1 MIGENLIRRAV
12 LMALLYLSCG
22 PAFAGR
28 SMPEAP
34 ARLPQVSSFALPHG
48 STKAPWGW
56 ADFCMRHHDECDVAA
71 LKPEPVIL
79 TPSLWSQ
86 IEMIN
91 HSVNASIREA
101 DDREVFGV
109 IERWDYPSSG
119 VGDCEDF
126 ALLKR
131 KELIEAGIPRQA
143 LLMTVVTD
151 ENGAGHAV
159 LTLRSNRGDFV
170 LDNRTDKILGW
181 QSTNYVFVKMQ
192 SEQHPNEWQKIG
204 DPSNATLTASG
215 QN

>member
-1 MIGENLIRRAV
+1 MIGGSLSLRAHIV
-12 LMALLYLSCG
+12 ALLCLSCG
-22 PAFAGR
+22 PVLAGR
-28 SMPEAP
+28 SVPEAA
-34 ARLPQVSSFALPHG
+34 ARLPHITSFALPHG

-56 ADFCMRHHDECDVAA
+56 ADFCTRHQEDCDVAT

-119 VGDCEDF
+119 AGDCEDF
-126 ALLKR
+126 ALQKR
-131 KELIEAGIPRQA
+131 KELTDIGVPRQA

-170 LDNRTDKILGW
+170 LDNRTDKILNW
-181 QSTNYVFVKMQ
+181 QSTSYVFVKMQ
-192 SEQHPNEWQKIG
+192 SEQNPNEWQKIG

>member
-1 MIGENLIRRAV
+1 MIGGSLSLR
-12 LMALLYLSCG
+12 ALLLALVCLSCG
-22 PAFAGR
+22 PASAGR
-28 SMPEAP
+28 SVPEAP

-56 ADFCMRHHDECDVAA
+56 VDFCTRHHEDCDVAA
-71 LKPEPVIL
+71 LKPEPAIL

-91 HSVNASIREA
+91 HAVNASVREA

-109 IERWDYPSSG
+109 IERWDYPNLG
-119 VGDCEDF
+119 AGDCEDF
-126 ALLKR
+126 ALQKR
-131 KELIEAGIPRQA
+131 KELMEAGIPRQA

-181 QSTNYVFVKMQ
+181 QATNYVFVKMQ

-215 QN
+215 PN